1 MPKSKISSHKRAEIS
16 ILEIKNLQT
25 EVEGKKILKGINL
38 TIKSGEIHAIMGP
51 NGSGKSTLCKVLMG
65 HPKYEVTE
73 GSATLNGKN
82 ILELDPNERAKLG
95 LFMGFQ
101 HPLEIAGVTL
111 GNFLRLSR
119 AAVSPKGERR
129 LLSGQKKGQ
138 NTNSGNPALRPLS
151 PLEFLPIIKEKLDL
165 LKMDHKF
172 IGRHVNEGFSGGERK
187 RAEVAQMAVLE
198 PKIALLDEIDSGLD
212 IDALKIVASGIKET
226 FKKTNSGILLV
237 THYKRL
243 LDYITPDYVHVMSE
257 GKIVKSGGP
266 ELAQEL
272 EKEGYKKYA

>member
-1 MPKSKISSHKRAEIS
+1 M
-16 ILEIKNLQT
+16 ILEINNLQAA
-25 EVEGKKILKGINL
+25 VDGKKILKGINL

-65 HPKYEVTE
+65 HPKYKATK
-73 GSATLNGKN
+73 GSAILNGEN
-82 ILELDPNERAKLG
+82 ILELEPDERAKLG

-111 GNFLRLSR
+111 GNFLRLSK
-119 AAVSPKGERR
+119 ATQLKDGS
-129 LLSGQKKGQ
+129 SF
-138 NTNSGNPALRPLS
+138 S
-151 PLEFLPIIKEKLDL
+151 PLQFLPIIKEKLDL

-212 IDALKIVASGIKET
+212 IDALKIVANGIKET
-226 FKKTNSGILLV
+226 FQKTNSGILLV

-243 LDYITPDYVHVMSE
+243 LDYITPDYVHVMS
-257 GKIVKSGGP
+257 GGRIVKSGGP
-266 ELAQEL
+266 ELAQKL
-272 EKEGYKKYA
+272 EKEGYAQFE